1 MATIQQ
7 ELVIKARADVANAKQ
22 GLASLDQSVDGLAS
36 AQEGLKTASNDAAQ
50 GLAAEAAAATAA
62 AQATEQAAKA
72 SGDAAE
78 AARKL
83 GTDAKAAGSGM
94 DKATGEARKLTDQ
107 LKEVGDDL
115 DVAAG
120 KMIEGI
126 GGPKAIKALA
136 GAGLALGGLQQVVG
150 AFLDSSEALFKSWGE
165 EGLKVWDVTERGLFK
180 LKGQLAGSVL
190 GTDDMYK
197 AAGRLDTGLTAVN
210 TAAELGADRLK
221 EMWDYSLVKRL
232 FDITGATEAY
242 ADMADSAAEKI
253 RRQVQAEKDNAT
265 SAAALE
271 KPLGTSREQYESIA
285 ETVARLTGK
294 VVDKDKVERESTI
307 ARLKDLQTL
316 AIAEERNA
324 QLKAIRDNAELKRA
338 EFTANSTRELMARAQ
353 KETNEYISKMDSDDR
368 TLLSGSDKLEMLQSK
383 LAELITTER
392 PAMVEGQMARYRR
405 DAAALM
411 NEMASPLETGTQL
424 LIEGFQTQINLIESE
439 GVKLAATAGENT
451 GASFVGGM
459 VTGMSKKARE
469 QSAKDTEA
477 MIKPI
482 FDKLKEW
489 ANSDTIMI
497 NYMLARPDAGYL
509 QNISNQ
515 LAAPQKTEAE
525 LRAER
530 DAGMEA
536 YLDKAEGGPTKRA
549 AEAKAAADAA
559 TAQKTKADAAKA
571 AADAAKAESDQQIK
585 NVQETSGAVL
595 DLAGAFATLG
605 GVQDGVIDKMRQVVD
620 VVVKIMEAT
629 QALQAVQ
636 VAQAATAQATAAVN
650 ATASAT
656 TAVAATS
663 AGAAAAGAGVA
674 AGSAFVP
681 VLGAVTAVVGLLGS
695 LFGGGSE
702 APRRDRGGSSKT
714 IYTSAGEAQGAG
726 GDFAYFEGGRQNVT
740 IVTNDAASIRTMQGR
755 LAFVGSRGGSGF

>member
-1 MATIQQ
+1 MSTIQQ

-50 GLAAEAAAATAA
+50 GLAAEASAAQAAAAATAS
-62 AQATEQAAKA
+62 AAKA
-72 SGDAAE
+72 SDDAAD

-107 LKEVGDDL
+107 LKEVGDDM

-126 GGPKAIKALA
+126 GGPMAIKAIA
-136 GAGLALGGLQQVVG
+136 GAGLALGALQQVAG

-210 TAAELGADRLK
+210 TGAGLLADVLTDLWNASPTK
-221 EMWDYSLVKRL
+221 VL
-232 FDITGATEAY
+232 FDLTGATEGY
-242 ADMADSAAEKI
+242 AEMAESAAAKI
-253 RRQVQAEKDNAT
+253 RKQVEAEKNNAT
-265 SAAALE
+265 SAAALA

-294 VVDKDKVERESTI
+294 VVDKDKVERASVI
-307 ARLKDLQTL
+307 ARLQDLQTL
-316 AIAEERNA
+316 AKAEAAAA
-324 QLKAIRDNAELKRA
+324 QVKAIQDNAELNRA
-338 EFTANSTRELMARAQ
+338 EFMAAATVQ
-353 KETNEYISKMDSDDR
+353 LAIKAKEKTDQQ
-368 TLLSGSDKLEMLQSK
+368 LQALGQTGNAKSFAYLQAK
-383 LAELITTER
+383 NLADLIETER
-392 PAMVEGQMARYRR
+392 PQMVQAQVDNYRR
-405 DAAALM
+405 SATALM
-411 NEMASPLETGTQL
+411 HEMNSPLELGTQL
-424 LIEGFQTQINLIESE
+424 YIENLQTQINDIEKE
-439 GVKLAATAGENT
+439 GKKASATAGGNIGKSLAGGIKTGLVESESIFTEIKNWYSRGLDKIGLGNT
-451 GASFVGGM
+451 ASLQELLGDPDKTFTNLYAPDGRYIDSLSQE
-459 VTGMSKKARE
+459 TPEERE
-469 QSAKDTEA
+469 AALTKDEIA
-477 MIKPI
+477 
-482 FDKLKEW
+482 LG
-489 ANSDTIMI
+489 
-497 NYMLARPDAGYL
+497 LRPD
-509 QNISNQ
+509 
-515 LAAPQKTEAE
+515 LAKQEAE
-525 LRAER
+525 
-530 DAGMEA
+530 
-536 YLDKAEGGPTKRA
+536 KAAQQTKAQA
-549 AEAKAAADAA
+549 AAKALAD
-559 TAQKTKADAAKA
+559 TQKA
-571 AADAAKAESDQQIK
+571 AADAAKAKSDAEIK

-595 DLAGAFATLG
+595 DLADAFATLG

-620 VVVKIMEAT
+620 VVIKIMQAT

-636 VAQAATAQATAAVN
+636 AAQAAAKAAQDTAA
-650 ATASAT
+650 A
-656 TAVAATS
+656 
-663 AGAAAAGAGVA
+663 VA
-674 AGSAFVP
+674 AGSTAAATAGVGAAASGAAASAGSAVVP
-681 VLGAVTAVVGLLGS
+681 ILGAVAAVVGLMGS

-702 APRRDRGGSSKT
+702 APRRDRSGSGKT
-714 IYTSAGEAQGAG
+714 IYTSAGEAQGEG

>member
-50 GLAAEAAAATAA
+50 GLAAEAAAATSA

-126 GGPKAIKALA
+126 GGPKAIKAIA
-136 GAGLALGGLQQVVG
+136 GAGIALGGLQQVVG

-165 EGLKVWDVTERGLFK
+165 EGLKVWDITERGLFK

-210 TAAELGADRLK
+210 TAAELGADFLGK
-221 EMWDYSLVKRL
+221 MYDYSLVKRL
-232 FDITGATEAY
+232 FDITGATEGY
-242 ADMADSAAEKI
+242 AEMADSAAEKI

-307 ARLKDLQTL
+307 ARLKDLQIL
-316 AIAEERNA
+316 AKAEEAAA
-324 QLKAIRDNAELKRA
+324 QVKAIQDNAELKRA
-338 EFTANSTRELMARAQ
+338 EFTSAATVQLALKAKAKTDEWVKQYGWNVDAKTRTNIQAQ
-353 KETNEYISKMDSDDR
+353 N
-368 TLLSGSDKLEMLQSK
+368 
-383 LAELITTER
+383 LAELIETER
-392 PAMVEGQMARYRR
+392 PQMVQAQIDNYRR
-405 DAAALM
+405 SATALM
-411 NEMASPLETGTQL
+411 AEMNSPLEVGTQL
-424 LIEGFQTQINLIESE
+424 YIENLQTQINDIEKE

-469 QSAKDTEA
+469 QSAKDTA
-477 MIKPI
+477 AIIKPI

-489 ANSDTIMI
+489 ANSDAIMI
-497 NYMLARPDAGYL
+497 NWMLARPDAGYL
-509 QNISNQ
+509 QKISNE

-530 DAGMEA
+530 DAGLEA
-536 YLDKAEGGPTKRA
+536 YLDKAEGGPAKRA

-595 DLAGAFATLG
+595 DLAGAFAALG

-636 VAQAATAQATAAVN
+636 TAQAASKAAQDAA
-650 ATASAT
+650 
-656 TAVAATS
+656 AVAAAGTTALATS
-663 AGAAAAGAGVA
+663 EVGVAAAGAGA
-674 AGSAFVP
+674 SAGSAFVP

>member
-50 GLAAEAAAATAA
+50 GLAAEASAAQAAAAATAS
-62 AQATEQAAKA
+62 AAKA
-72 SGDAAE
+72 SDDAAD

-107 LKEVGDDL
+107 LKEVGDDM

-120 KMIEGI
+120 KMISGI
-126 GGPKAIKALA
+126 GGPMAIKAIA
-136 GAGLALGGLQQVVG
+136 GAGLALGALQQVAG

-197 AAGRLDTGLTAVN
+197 AAGRLDTGLTALN
-210 TAAELGADRLK
+210 TGAGLLADVFQDLWNASPTK
-221 EMWDYSLVKRL
+221 LL
-232 FDITGATEAY
+232 FDLTGATEGY
-242 ADMADSAAEKI
+242 AEMADSAAAKI
-253 RRQVQAEKDNAT
+253 KKQVQAEKDNAT
-265 SAAALE
+265 SAAALA

-294 VVDKDKVERESTI
+294 VVDKDKAERASTI
-307 ARLKDLQTL
+307 ARLQDLQTL
-316 AIAEERNA
+316 AKAEEAAA
-324 QLKAIRDNAELKRA
+324 QLKAIQDNAELKRA
-338 EFTANSTRELMARAQ
+338 EFTAAATVQLAIKAKKKTDEQAAGGNLSPR
-353 KETNEYISKMDSDDR
+353 
-368 TLLSGSDKLEMLQSK
+368 LLAAVQAKN
-383 LAELITTER
+383 LADLIETER
-392 PAMVEGQMARYRR
+392 PQMVQAQIDNYRR
-405 DAAALM
+405 SATALM
-411 NEMASPLETGTQL
+411 AEMNSPLEVGTQL
-424 LIEGFQTQINLIESE
+424 YIENLQTQINDIETE
-439 GVKLAATAGENT
+439 GVKLAATAGGKIGN
-451 GASFVGGM
+451 SFVAGVAAGIKG
-459 VTGMSKKARE
+459 VKTDGVSILTPFFKKLQE
-469 QSAKDTEA
+469 Y
-477 MIKPI
+477 
-482 FDKLKEW
+482 
-489 ANSDTIMI
+489 ANNDSILI
-497 NYMLARPDAGYL
+497 NYMMNRIEPSYL
-509 QNISNQ
+509 DKIKLS
-515 LAAPQKTEAE
+515 AANPEMSE
-525 LRAER
+525 SEYRAQR
-530 DAGMEA
+530 DAGLPD
-536 YLDKAEGGPTKRA
+536 YLDKAEGGPAAR
-549 AEAKAAADAA
+549 AEAEKKKQENAKAVTDAA
-559 TAQKTKADAAKA
+559 TAQKA
-571 AADAAKAESDQQIK
+571 AADAAKAESDKQIK
-585 NVQETSGAVL
+585 NIQETSGAVL
-595 DLAGAFATLG
+595 DLAGAFAALG

-636 VAQAATAQATAAVN
+636 VAQAAVAQTTAAVN
-650 ATASAT
+650 ATAAAT
-656 TAVAATS
+656 TATAATS
-663 AGAAAAGAGVA
+663 AGAAAAGAGA
-674 AGSAFVP
+674 SAGSAFVP
-681 VLGAVTAVVGLLGS
+681 VLGAVTAVVGLMAS

>member
-50 GLAAEAAAATAA
+50 GLAAEAAAATSA

-126 GGPKAIKALA
+126 GGPKAIKAIA
-136 GAGLALGGLQQVVG
+136 GAGIALGGLQQVVG

-165 EGLKVWDVTERGLFK
+165 EGLKVWDITERGLFK

-210 TAAELGADRLK
+210 TAAELGADFLGK
-221 EMWDYSLVKRL
+221 MYDYSLVKRL
-232 FDITGATEAY
+232 FDITGATEGY
-242 ADMADSAAEKI
+242 AEMADSAAEKI

-307 ARLKDLQTL
+307 ARLKDLQIL
-316 AIAEERNA
+316 AKAEEAAA
-324 QLKAIRDNAELKRA
+324 QVKAIQDNAELKRA
-338 EFTANSTRELMARAQ
+338 EFTSAATVQLALKAKAKTDEWVKQYGWNVDAKTRTNIQAQ
-353 KETNEYISKMDSDDR
+353 N
-368 TLLSGSDKLEMLQSK
+368 
-383 LAELITTER
+383 LAELIETER
-392 PAMVEGQMARYRR
+392 PQMVQAQIDNYRR
-405 DAAALM
+405 SATALM
-411 NEMASPLETGTQL
+411 AEMNSPLEVGTQL
-424 LIEGFQTQINLIESE
+424 YIENLQTQINDIEKE

-469 QSAKDTEA
+469 QSAKDTA
-477 MIKPI
+477 AIIKPI

-489 ANSDTIMI
+489 ANSDAIMI
-497 NYMLARPDAGYL
+497 NWMLARPDAGYL
-509 QNISNQ
+509 QKISNE
-515 LAAPQKTEAE
+515 LAAPQQTEAE
-525 LRAER
+525 YRAQR
-530 DAGMEA
+530 DAGTEA
-536 YLDKAEGGPTKRA
+536 YLDKAEGGPAKRA

-595 DLAGAFATLG
+595 DLAGAFAALG

-636 VAQAATAQATAAVN
+636 TAQAASKAAQDAA
-650 ATASAT
+650 
-656 TAVAATS
+656 AVAAAGTTALATS
-663 AGAAAAGAGVA
+663 EVGVAAAGAGA
-674 AGSAFVP
+674 SAGSAFVP

>member
-1 MATIQQ
+1 MSTIQQ

-126 GGPKAIKALA
+126 GGPKAIKAIA
-136 GAGLALGGLQQVVG
+136 GAGIALGGLQQVVG

-165 EGLKVWDVTERGLFK
+165 EGLKVWDITERGLFK

-242 ADMADSAAEKI
+242 AEMADSAAEKI

-307 ARLKDLQTL
+307 ARLKDLQIL
-316 AIAEERNA
+316 AKAEEAAA
-324 QLKAIRDNAELKRA
+324 QVKAIQDNAELKRA
-338 EFTANSTRELMARAQ
+338 EFTTAATVQLALKAKAKTDEFIKNGMLRYDARSTASLQAQ
-353 KETNEYISKMDSDDR
+353 N
-368 TLLSGSDKLEMLQSK
+368 
-383 LAELITTER
+383 LAELIATER
-392 PAMVEGQMARYRR
+392 PQMVQAQIDNYRR
-405 DAAALM
+405 SATALM
-411 NEMASPLETGTQL
+411 AEMNSPLEVGTQL
-424 LIEGFQTQINLIESE
+424 YIENLQTQINDIEKE
-439 GVKLAATAGENT
+439 GVKLAATAGGNIGRSFAGGIKKDVEENLNLVGIIT
-451 GASFVGGM
+451 DAFKASRKFFTEQFNLMVRGTDEEYQQLVGAPDP
-459 VTGMSKKARE
+459 MSEADKEYYKKE
-469 QSAKDTEA
+469 QAQKDEA
-477 MIKPI
+477 FLQGEEIKAGLRKSPEQI
-482 FDKLKEW
+482 SKEK
-489 ANSDTIMI
+489 SD
-497 NYMLARPDAGYL
+497 
-509 QNISNQ
+509 
-515 LAAPQKTEAE
+515 
-525 LRAER
+525 
-530 DAGMEA
+530 
-536 YLDKAEGGPTKRA
+536 
-549 AEAKAAADAA
+549 AAAAQAA
-559 TAQKTKADAAKA
+559 AQKAGQD
-571 AADAAKAESDQQIK
+571 QIK
-585 NVQETSGAVL
+585 NIQETSGAVL
-595 DLAGAFATLG
+595 DLAGAFAALG

-702 APRRDRGGSSKT
+702 APRRDRGGSGKT

>member
-1 MATIQQ
+1 MSTIQQ

-50 GLAAEAAAATAA
+50 GLAAEASAATAA

-197 AAGRLDTGLTAVN
+197 AAGRLDTGLGAVN
-210 TAAELGADRLK
+210 TGAGLLADGLK
-221 EMWDYSLVKRL
+221 HVWSNSPAKMF
-232 FDITGATEAY
+232 FDLTGTTEAY
-242 ADMADSAAEKI
+242 AEMADSAAEKI
-253 RRQVQAEKDNAT
+253 KRQVQAQKDAAT

-307 ARLKDLQTL
+307 ARLKDLQIL
-316 AIAEERNA
+316 AKAEEAAA
-324 QLKAIRDNAELKRA
+324 QVKAIQDNAELKRA
-338 EFTANSTRELMARAQ
+338 EFTAAATVQLAIKAKAKTDEFIKN
-353 KETNEYISKMDSDDR
+353 
-368 TLLSGSDKLEMLQSK
+368 GMLQYDARSRAGLQAQN
-383 LAELITTER
+383 LAALIETER
-392 PAMVEGQMARYRR
+392 PQMVQAQIDNYRR
-405 DAAALM
+405 SATALM
-411 NEMASPLETGTQL
+411 HEMNSPLEVGTQL
-424 LIEGFQTQINLIESE
+424 YIENLQTQINDIEKE

-451 GASFVGGM
+451 GASFVTGM
-459 VTGMSKKARE
+459 VKGLSKKARE

-489 ANSDTIMI
+489 ANSDAIMI

-509 QNISNQ
+509 ENISNKF
-515 LAAPQKTEAE
+515 AITQKTEAE

-530 DAGMEA
+530 DAGSEA
-536 YLDKAEGGPTKRA
+536 YLDKAEGGPAKRA

-636 VAQAATAQATAAVN
+636 VAQAAVAQTTAAVN

-702 APRRDRGGSSKT
+702 APRRDRGGSGKT